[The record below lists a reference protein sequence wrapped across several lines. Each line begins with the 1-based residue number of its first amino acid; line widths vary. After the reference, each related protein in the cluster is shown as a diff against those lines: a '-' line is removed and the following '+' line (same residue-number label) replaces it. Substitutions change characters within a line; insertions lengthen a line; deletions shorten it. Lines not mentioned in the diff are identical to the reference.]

1 MNARSLLV
9 AGVAAGAILALAT
22 TPFAQ
27 TRAAAAPARPAA
39 AAPARPAAPAAG
51 PALTFGAPIAGLC
64 VYSEGQIFGQSRVGQ
79 AVSARMKMLA
89 NEVNAELQPEATA
102 IQTERNTL
110 QTSASTLDQATLNQ
124 RAQALQTRYENFSKR
139 AQQRNEELK
148 ETQAKEIQEME
159 RQLQPVLSQLF
170 QQNRCSILLER
181 EQAGVAAVNPAMDF
195 SGQAVAGLDGRIQT
209 LTFDRVHLD
218 TQPSAQPAAAR

>member
-1 MNARSLLV
+1 
-9 AGVAAGAILALAT
+9 
-22 TPFAQ
+22 
-27 TRAAAAPARPAA
+27 
-39 AAPARPAAPAAG
+39 
-51 PALTFGAPIAGLC
+51 
-64 VYSEGQIFGQSRVGQ
+64 
-79 AVSARMKMLA
+79 MLA

-110 QTSASTLDQATLNQ
+110 QSSASTLDQNTLNQ
-124 RAQALQTRYENFSKR
+124 RAQALQTRFETFEKR

-159 RQLQPVLSQLF
+159 RQLQPLLTQLF

-209 LTFDRVHLD
+209 LTFDRVHL
-218 TQPSAQPAAAR
+218 TPSRARSRPPSADRRTGMVRR

>member
-1 MNARSLLV
+1 MNARTLLV

-22 TPFAQ
+22 VSLAQ

-39 AAPARPAAPAAG
+39 AAPARPAAG
-51 PALTFGAPIAGLC
+51 PPLSFGAPIAGLC

-110 QTSASTLDQATLNQ
+110 QTSASTLDQNTLNQ
-124 RAQALQTRYENFSKR
+124 RAQALQTRFETFEKR

-159 RQLQPVLSQLF
+159 RQLQPVLTQLF

-181 EQAGVAAVNPAMDF
+181 EQAGIAAVNPAMDF
-195 SGQAVAGLDGRIQT
+195 SGQAVAGLDGRIQS

>member
-9 AGVAAGAILALAT
+9 AGVAAGAILALASA
-22 TPFAQ
+22 PLAQ
-27 TRAAAAPARPAA
+27 TRGAAAAG
-39 AAPARPAAPAAG
+39 APP
-51 PALTFGAPIAGLC
+51 LTFGAPIAGLC
-64 VYSEGQIFGQSRVGQ
+64 VYSEGQIFGQSKVGQ

-89 NEVNAELQPEATA
+89 TEVNAELQPEATA

-110 QTSASTLDQATLNQ
+110 QSSSSTMDQATLQQ
-124 RAQALQTRYENFSKR
+124 RAQALQVRYENFEKR
-139 AQQRNEELK
+139 ASQRNEELK
-148 ETQAKEIQEME
+148 ETQAKEVREME
-159 RQLQPVLSQLF
+159 QQLQPVLTQLF

-195 SGQAVAGLDGRIQT
+195 SGQAVAGLNGRVQS

-218 TQPSAQPAAAR
+218 TQPTAQPAAAR

>member
-9 AGVAAGAILALAT
+9 AGVAAGAILALASVST
-22 TPFAQ
+22 AQ
-27 TRAAAAPARPAA
+27 TRGAARSAAPARPAA
-39 AAPARPAAPAAG
+39 AATAG
-51 PALTFGAPIAGLC
+51 PPLTFGAPIAGLC

-79 AVSARMKMLA
+79 SVQARMKMLA

-102 IQTERNTL
+102 IQTEKNTL
-110 QTSASTLDQATLNQ
+110 QSSASTLDQATLNQ
-124 RAQALQTRYENFSKR
+124 RAGALQSRYENFEKR
-139 AQQRNEELK
+139 ASQRNEELK
-148 ETQAKEIQEME
+148 ETQAKEVQEME

-195 SGQAVAGLDGRIQT
+195 SAQAVSGLDARLQT

-218 TQPSAQPAAAR
+218 AQPSAQPAASR

>member
-9 AGVAAGAILALAT
+9 AGVAAGAILALASVST
-22 TPFAQ
+22 AQ
-27 TRAAAAPARPAA
+27 TRGGAAARPAGAAAPAG
-39 AAPARPAAPAAG
+39 AP
-51 PALTFGAPIAGLC
+51 LTFGPAIPGLC
-64 VYSEGQIFGQSRVGQ
+64 VYSEGQIFGQSKVGQ

-110 QTSASTLDQATLNQ
+110 QSSASTLDQNTLNT
-124 RAQALQTRYENFSKR
+124 RAQALQTRYENFEKR
-139 AQQRNEELK
+139 ASQRNEELK
-148 ETQAKEIQEME
+148 QTQAKEIQEME
-159 RQLQPVLSQLF
+159 RQLQPLLTQLF

-195 SGQAVAGLDGRIQT
+195 SSQAVAGLDARIQT

-218 TQPSAQPAAAR
+218 TQAGAQPAAAR

>member
-27 TRAAAAPARPAA
+27 TRGGAAAPRSAAAAPG
-39 AAPARPAAPAAG
+39 G
-51 PALTFGAPIAGLC
+51 PPLTFGAPIPGMC
-64 VYSEGQIFGQSRVGQ
+64 VYSEGQIFGQSKVGQ
-79 AVSARMKMLA
+79 SVSARMKMLA

-102 IQTERNTL
+102 IQTEKNTL
-110 QTSASTLDQATLNQ
+110 QSSASTLDRNTLNQ
-124 RAQALQTRYENFSKR
+124 RAQALQTRYEAFEKR
-139 AQQRNEELK
+139 ASQRNEELK

-195 SGQAVAGLDGRIQT
+195 SSQAVAGLDGRVQT

-218 TQPSAQPAAAR
+218 TQPAAQPAAAR

>member
-1 MNARSLLV
+1 MNARTLLV

-22 TPFAQ
+22 VSLAQ

-39 AAPARPAAPAAG
+39 AAPARPAAG
-51 PALTFGAPIAGLC
+51 PPLSFGAPIAGLC

-110 QTSASTLDQATLNQ
+110 QTSASTLDQNTLNQ

-159 RQLQPVLSQLF
+159 RQLQPVLTQLF

-181 EQAGVAAVNPAMDF
+181 EQAGIAAVNPAMDF
-195 SGQAVAGLDGRIQT
+195 SGQAVAGLDGRIQS

>member
-9 AGVAAGAILALAT
+9 AGLAAGAILSLAT
-22 TPFAQ
+22 APLAQ
-27 TRAAAAPARPAA
+27 TRGGAAPARPAA
-39 AAPARPAAPAAG
+39 TAG
-51 PALTFGAPIAGLC
+51 PPLTFGAPIAGMC

-79 AVSARMKMLA
+79 SVSARMKMLA

-110 QTSASTLDQATLNQ
+110 QSSSSTMDQATLQQ
-124 RAQALQTRYENFSKR
+124 RAQALQVRFENFEKR

-148 ETQAKEIQEME
+148 ETQSKEIQEME

-209 LTFDRVHLD
+209 LTFDRVHLE
-218 TQPSAQPAAAR
+218 TQPTAQPAAAR